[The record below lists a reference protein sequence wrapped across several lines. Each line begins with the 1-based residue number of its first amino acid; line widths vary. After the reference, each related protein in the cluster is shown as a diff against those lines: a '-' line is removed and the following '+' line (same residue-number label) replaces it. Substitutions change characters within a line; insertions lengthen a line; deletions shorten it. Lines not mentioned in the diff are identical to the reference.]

1 VFTLIQKKK
10 KERPDSRGST
20 AFTGEETHDERKKRK
35 KKKIKKRDPP
45 ALGLVAVQRHKHD
58 GAVFYIWKTWRR

>member
-20 AFTGEETHDERKKRK
+20 AFTGEETHDERKKSK
-35 KKKIKKRDPP
+35 NKKIKKKRP
-45 ALGLVAVQRHKHD
+45 AGLGSGR
-58 GAVFYIWKTWRR
+58 GAETQT

>member
-35 KKKIKKRDPP
+35 KKKIKKKRP
-45 ALGLVAVQRHKHD
+45 AGLGSGR
-58 GAVFYIWKTWRR
+58 GAETQT